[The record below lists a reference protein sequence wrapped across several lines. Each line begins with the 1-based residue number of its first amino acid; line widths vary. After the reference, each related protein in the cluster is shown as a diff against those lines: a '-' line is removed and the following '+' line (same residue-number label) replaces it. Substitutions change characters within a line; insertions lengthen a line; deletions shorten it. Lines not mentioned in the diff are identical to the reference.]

1 MSQGDRQSE
10 VAQRIQLLE
19 AKLVAATRAHEV
31 IALAEQASSS
41 KSAVSEVMNAF
52 SLTEAQAVV
61 VLDSQFRTV
70 TSTAREQIEEE
81 IRNLKASI
89 KSTKD

>member
-10 VAQRIQLLE
+10 VVQRIQLLE

-52 SLTEAQAVV
+52 SLTETQAVV
-61 VLDSQFRTV
+61 V
-70 TSTAREQIEEE
+70 
-81 IRNLKASI
+81 
-89 KSTKD
+89 